1 MLRVATNRGFS
12 VLYQIASTC
21 KNHAIND
28 NAIWVLLYRASLKY
42 GAKIVPY
49 LFIGQVLHALN
60 KHVYFM

>member
-28 NAIWVLLYRASLKY
+28 NVLLYRASLKY